1 MRVTRSKYSEGFK
14 EEALVLVRRGD
25 RSYRQLEQ
33 DLGVNAWTLRDWY
46 KKDQM
51 AKKPKGR
58 KAAVELTAQVNET
71 PEQEV
76 ARLRR
81 EVERQRTR
89 IETLEMDREILK
101 KAAAFFAKES
111 E

>member
-1 MRVTRSKYSEGFK
+1 MRVEPKRYTEEFK
-14 EEALVLVRRGD
+14 EETLVLVRRGD
-25 RSYRQLEQ
+25 RSYRQLER

-51 AKKPKGR
+51 AKKSKGR
-58 KAAVELTAQVNET
+58 KVHAELPAQGNET
-71 PEQEV
+71 PEQEI

-81 EVERQRTR
+81 EVERQRKR
-89 IETLEMDREILK
+89 IEMLEMDREILK